1 MNIHASLPAI
11 RAVADEIRAILGE
24 DCDSDTLLDTL
35 DGEFEIEA
43 MVGALIRE
51 RVEAEAHETA
61 ARAAADVFAARAKRM
76 AERRAAINLALGAIL
91 DAVGEDK
98 IKHPLGTVSRL
109 KPRASVEITDER
121 DVPRQLCRFAPDRAA
136 IKAALEAG
144 ETVPGA
150 TLTVGKPGVSVRVR

>member
-11 RAVADEIRAILGE
+11 AAVADEIRAILGE
-24 DCDSDTLLDTL
+24 DCDELTLWDTLS
-35 DGEFEIEA
+35 GETNVDD

-51 RVEAEAHETA
+51 RVEAEAHEA
-61 ARAAADVFAARAKRM
+61 ASRAAADTFAARAKRM
-76 AERRAAINLALGAIL
+76 SDRRSAINVALGAIL

-109 KPRASVEITDER
+109 APSKSVEITDER
-121 DVPRQLCRFAPDRAA
+121 AVPSQLCRQVPDKAA

-150 TLTVGKPGVSVRVR
+150 VLSLGKPGISVRTR

>member
-11 RAVADEIRAILGE
+11 AALADEIRAILGD
-24 DCDSDTLLDTL
+24 DCDDTTLWDTLS
-35 DGEFEIEA
+35 GETPIEE

-51 RVEAEAHETA
+51 RVEAEAHEA
-61 ARAAADVFAARAKRM
+61 ASRAAADVFAARAKRM
-76 AERRAAINLALGAIL
+76 AERRSAINLALGAVL
-91 DAVGEDK
+91 DAIGEDK

-121 DVPRQLCRFAPDRAA
+121 DVPSQLCKRVPDKAA
-136 IKAALEAG
+136 IKAALDAG

-150 TLTVGKPGVSVRVR
+150 ALTMGKPGISVRCR